1 MTSARGLC
9 SYALVVTAIGC
20 GGGGGF
26 PDALEIDAAPPP
38 GTFSLVWSAIN
49 TGGQPVSCESL
60 GAQSMTALLR
70 NRGVEGGST
79 QVFGCNAYEGRSE
92 GLSPGTYDLN
102 FQLVGSGGTPP
113 SGLIAMAPA
122 QLGVE
127 IVSGQNVALPP
138 VVFTVDATGG
148 LLLTL
153 TANAA
158 AGNCADVASGGAGL
172 GQVSLTL
179 ERASDGNCAPVTF
192 AVGAG
197 AAGTAGTYT
206 VDCTTPVVRGCLEAD
221 QTLTATG
228 LTSGAYIVRVRG
240 YTTAQPAPAAACF
253 LNNDSIPVPPL
264 GRTLTRSLNLA
275 LQSGC

>member
-1 MTSARGLC
+1 MTSARGLL
-9 SYALVVTAIGC
+9 SYALVMSAVGC

-26 PDALEIDAAPPP
+26 PDALEIDAPPPP
-38 GTFSLVWSAIN
+38 GTFSLVWSAMN
-49 TGGQPVSCESL
+49 TSDQPVSCESL
-60 GAQSMTALLR
+60 AAQSMTAVLR

-92 GLSPGTYDLN
+92 GLLPGTYDLN
-102 FQLVGSGGTPP
+102 FQLVGSGGASP
-113 SGLIAMAPA
+113 SGLIALAPA
-122 QLGVE
+122 PLGVV
-127 IVSGQNVALPP
+127 IVSGQNVALPA

-148 LLLTL
+148 LALTL

-158 AGNCADVASGGAGL
+158 GGNCAAVASGGAGL

-179 ERASDGNCAPVTF
+179 ERASDGSCAPVTF

-197 AAGTAGTYT
+197 ASGIAGTYA

-228 LTSGAYIVRVRG
+228 LTSGSYIVRIRG
-240 YTTAQPAPAAACF
+240 YPTAQPAPAAACF

-264 GRTLTRSLNLA
+264 GRTLMRSLNLA
-275 LQSGC
+275 LQPGC